1 MANEGK
7 MTVEEAGRKGGEK
20 TAKTHGRQFY
30 QQIGRKGGEA
40 RANDPDVR
48 SGELGRMGGKAV
60 SKNREHMAE
69 IGRKGG
75 QSKGRTAQ
83 KVI

>member
-1 MANEGK
+1 MSNMDNGK

-20 TAKTHGRQFY
+20 TAKTHDRGFY
-30 QQIGRKGGEA
+30 QEIGRKGGES

-48 SGELGRMGGKAV
+48 SGELGRKGGQAV
-60 SKNREHMAE
+60 SKDREHMSE

-75 QSKGRTAQ
+75 SR
-83 KVI
+83 